1 MPTRAV
7 PGSRRLASERSFV
20 TRRMLIAV
28 AGLAP
33 FAGRSAHAADHIAIA
48 ELWAAGSEFSQ
59 RAKELAGKA
68 VELRGYMAPPLKPEV
83 DFFVLTTLPM
93 AVCPFCDNA
102 AAWPEDIVL
111 VFLDRPVRAIP
122 YDRLISVTGTLQI
135 GTESDPGT
143 GFVSRVRL
151 RASKYARV

>member
-7 PGSRRLASERSFV
+7 PGSRRLPSECSLV
-20 TRRMLIAV
+20 TRRVLLAAV
-28 AGLAP
+28 GLAP
-33 FAGRSAHAADHIAIA
+33 FTARSAQAAERIAIA

-111 VFLDRPVRAIP
+111 IFLDRPVRAIP

-135 GTESDPGT
+135 GTATDAAT

-151 RASKYARV
+151 HSSKYARV

>member
-7 PGSRRLASERSFV
+7 PGSQRLPSERSLV
-20 TRRMLIAV
+20 SRR
-28 AGLAP
+28 GLLAATG
-33 FAGRSAHAADHIAIA
+33 FALLASRSAQAAERIAIA

-59 RAKELAGKA
+59 RAKGLAGKT
-68 VELRGYMAPPLKPEV
+68 VELRGYMAPPLKAEV

-122 YDRLISVTGTLQI
+122 YDRLISVTGTLQL
-135 GTESDPGT
+135 GTETDPGT